1 MELTIYQDE
10 GFIMEILNL
19 ADHTR
24 KVVVSEG
31 ARSLDGLRKENN
43 LKIKEHKAEI
53 ESMREKYLKPFEEMY
68 KPFLL
73 ALNELEEANKELS
86 KKILQAKKSEF
97 EDKVKKELN
106 YLMLLN
112 EGEYVPFELVY
123 DPSWYDKPEK
133 YWKPALARRVKD
145 YLEKDDR
152 HTYTFSFF
160 CAKKDADCVEKLL
173 NDLQIIY
180 LKEEE

>member
-10 GFIMEILNL
+10 RFIMEVLNL

-24 KVVVSEG
+24 NVVVSEG
-31 ARSLDGLRKENN
+31 ARSLDDLRKENN
-43 LKIKEHKAEI
+43 RKIKGHRAEI
-53 ESMREKYLKPFEEMY
+53 ESMREEYLKPFEETY

-106 YLMLLN
+106 YLTLLGN
-112 EGEYVPFELVY
+112 GEYVPFEEVY
-123 DPSWYDKPEK
+123 DPSWYGKPEK
-133 YWKPALARRVKD
+133 EWKPILARRVKD

-160 CAKKDADCVEKLL
+160 SAKKDADLVSKLL
-173 NDLQIIY
+173 DDLNIIY
-180 LKEEE
+180 IKEEN